1 MPFGKGWGKGN
12 YKGTGYKGK
21 GKGKGWVAPS
31 ALLLCFLYRIASG
44 TPYTSQRQHAHT
56 KVGVVWGR

>member
-21 GKGKGWVAPS
+21 GKGKGWGGCTVCIFT
-31 ALLLCFLYRIASG
+31 LLFISDRLRYPLHQPETTRSYKSEG
-44 TPYTSQRQHAHT
+44 GM
-56 KVGVVWGR
+56 K

>member
-21 GKGKGWVAPS
+21 GKGKGWGGCTVCIFT
-31 ALLLCFLYRIASG
+31 LLFISDRLRYPLHQPETTR
-44 TPYTSQRQHAHT
+44 P
-56 KVGVVWGR
+56 